1 MYVKNLNY
9 LTWGRLSIEASIK
22 SWFNFSLIVTFSRI
36 ANAMFLF
43 GDHIVWLHR
52 NKLIQ
57 VNDIK
62 KWERFSNKSWLYSVI
77 LNLVRDYRGLKKSG
91 ISPETRRALLLD
103 TLKNAADIWLPL
115 RSLDHVNLSPF
126 FVGLLGVI
134 SSILSALPI
143 INNNFR
149 IG

>member
-1 MYVKNLNY
+1 
-9 LTWGRLSIEASIK
+9 
-22 SWFNFSLIVTFSRI
+22 
-36 ANAMFLF
+36 MFLF